1 MWTIVVAA
9 GTGSRFGSELP
20 KQFHAVAGRRIVDWA
35 TSTAAVHSD
44 GVVVV
49 MPPSGAFEVPVVTGA
64 RVVAVPG
71 GASRSESVRR
81 GLEALPAEASVV
93 LVHDAAR
100 PVATADLFER
110 VAAAVH
116 DGADG
121 AIPVVPVVD
130 SLRSADGTP
139 VDRSG
144 LVVVQT
150 PQGFTVEAL
159 RQAHAGGLDASDD
172 ATLVTANGGRV
183 VTVPGERW
191 NLKVTDPADE
201 AVVATLLSAN
211 RPEDRP

>member
-1 MWTIVVAA
+1 M
-9 GTGSRFGSELP
+9 GTLP
-20 KQFHAVAGRRIVDWA
+20 SISSSCIKANKAC
-35 TSTAAVHSD
+35 
-44 GVVVV
+44 
-49 MPPSGAFEVPVVTGA
+49 
-64 RVVAVPG
+64 VVAVPG

-81 GLEALPAEASVV
+81 GLEAVPADASVI

-110 VAAAVH
+110 VAAAVR

-121 AIPVVPVVD
+121 VIPVVPVVD
-130 SLRSADGTP
+130 SLRSVDGAP

-159 RQAHAGGLDASDD
+159 RQAHAGGHDASDD

-201 AVVATLLSAN
+201 AVVATLLSTN